1 MATRA
6 KKLVTKKAV
15 PAEKAAP
22 AEKATSK
29 VTKTRKASKAKKPG
43 YNEETMQVI
52 RDAKAGKDLLR
63 YSTAEDMF
71 EDFGS

>member
-1 MATRA
+1 MATKA
-6 KKLVTKKAV
+6 NKLVTKKAL
-15 PAEKAAP
+15 PAE
-22 AEKATSK
+22 EATSK
-29 VTKTRKASKAKKPG
+29 VTKTGKASKPKKPG

>member
-1 MATRA
+1 MATKA
-6 KKLVTKKAV
+6 KKLVTKEAL
-15 PAEKAAP
+15 PAE
-22 AEKATSK
+22 EATSK